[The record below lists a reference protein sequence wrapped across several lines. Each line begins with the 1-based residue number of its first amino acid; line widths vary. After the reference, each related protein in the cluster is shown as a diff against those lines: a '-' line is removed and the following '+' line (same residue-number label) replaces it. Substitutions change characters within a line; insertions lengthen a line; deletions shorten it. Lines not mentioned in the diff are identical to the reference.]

1 MNNSHSDATGGN
13 SDDDRIQICPDCGER
28 NPYRRLF
35 STHSPN
41 DDRHAEHR
49 FACRSCGATFDE
61 PDSRPRMKGG
71 NSGVHGLAAD
81 LLKTDEDDIVLT
93 DGGSESMHAGYT
105 VEEQEDARELLAA
118 AAENTTKELT
128 GVLVTAT
135 GTVQAY
141 AGDRHEA
148 ATFVLDSDTGDLQTG
163 VQHVHRLESAE
174 PGQVV
179 GGDAEADG
187 TDPYQVTM
195 AGAGIFVGLFD
206 DSAEASHIV
215 GRQVDTGALGSPITV
230 GTWLTT
236 MDRVDIS
243 KRPNCILHSERR
255 LEELA
260 GADDGLRAD
269 GGTTEDSGGDWFHDD
284 DRGPLERHVYRVEA
298 SGTSVGEVDRIEIE
312 VAPQQKLGSQ
322 DHATVRYDIDGD
334 HAVLQRVLDVE
345 RLEDQL
351 KAIAIAQAIV
361 TRHDAVATVQ
371 SVGQRQAELAEE
383 IHGLTIDRQAE
394 AGSNEHA
401 NVVNAQLN
409 MAERN
414 GNLPDTGGE
423 E

>member
-1 MNNSHSDATGGN
+1 MNDSHSDATGGN
-13 SDDDRIQICPDCGER
+13 SDDDRIQICPDCGQT

-35 STHSPN
+35 GTHSPS

-93 DGGSESMHAGYT
+93 
-105 VEEQEDARELLAA
+105 
-118 AAENTTKELT
+118 
-128 GVLVTAT
+128 
-135 GTVQAY
+135 
-141 AGDRHEA
+141 
-148 ATFVLDSDTGDLQTG
+148 
-163 VQHVHRLESAE
+163 
-174 PGQVV
+174 
-179 GGDAEADG
+179 
-187 TDPYQVTM
+187 
-195 AGAGIFVGLFD
+195 
-206 DSAEASHIV
+206 
-215 GRQVDTGALGSPITV
+215 
-230 GTWLTT
+230 
-236 MDRVDIS
+236 
-243 KRPNCILHSERR
+243 
-255 LEELA
+255 
-260 GADDGLRAD
+260 D

-322 DHATVRYDIDGD
+322 DHATVRYQIDGD
-334 HAVLQRVLDVE
+334 HAVLQRVLGVS

-383 IHGLTIDRQAE
+383 IHGLTIDREAK

-401 NVVNAQLN
+401 NVVNAQLR

-414 GNLPDTGGE
+414 GTLPDNGGE